1 MRVPCQLIIVLALLP
16 ALAGCRY
23 TFIPLVPQNRVGEL
37 PNRLTGAS
45 LVRKGE
51 TLEVRARLQ
60 DPRQRGYL
68 TVIWYRGDT
77 ELARDN
83 TYLDE
88 LGPNATFTLNAPDKA
103 NYRAVLSFEGQVLRQ
118 LDLPEVGGV

>member
-1 MRVPCQLIIVLALLP
+1 MRVPLPLLCLLALAP
-16 ALAGCRY
+16 TLAGCRY
-23 TFIPLVPQNRVGEL
+23 TFIPLVPPLRAGEL
-37 PNRLTGAS
+37 PDRLTGAS

-51 TLEVRARLQ
+51 NLEVRARLQ

-88 LGPNATFTLNAPDKA
+88 QGPDATFTLSAPEKA